1 MKNRNLLLDLSKR
14 NSLIINNLLYYL
26 MALRQFVMLSFES
39 NASINNFRIS
49 FNGIENLGEVSMI
62 IAIDMNMGIQRK
74 YG

>member
-49 FNGIENLGEVSMI
+49 FNGIENIVEVSMI

>member
-14 NSLIINNLLYYL
+14 NSFIINNILYCL

>member
-14 NSLIINNLLYYL
+14 NSFIINNILYCL

-62 IAIDMNMGIQRK
+62 IAIDMNMEIQRK

>member
-14 NSLIINNLLYYL
+14 SSLIINNILYCL

-49 FNGIENLGEVSMI
+49 FNSIENLGEVSMI
-62 IAIDMNMGIQRK
+62 IAIDMNMEIQRK

>member
-14 NSLIINNLLYYL
+14 NSFIINNILYCL

-49 FNGIENLGEVSMI
+49 FNGIENIVEVSMI

>member
-14 NSLIINNLLYYL
+14 NSFIINNILYCL
-26 MALRQFVMLSFES
+26 MALRQFIMLSFES

-62 IAIDMNMGIQRK
+62 IAIDMNMEIQRK

>member
-14 NSLIINNLLYYL
+14 NSFIINNILYCL

-49 FNGIENLGEVSMI
+49 FNSIENLGEVSMI
-62 IAIDMNMGIQRK
+62 IAIDINMEIQRK

>member
-14 NSLIINNLLYYL
+14 SSLIINNILYCL

-49 FNGIENLGEVSMI
+49 FNSIENLGEVSMI
-62 IAIDMNMGIQRK
+62 IAIDMNMEIQRK
-74 YG
+74 